1 MSLLHPP
8 RLFLAPDFAL
18 QAVKSI
24 DKASVRVALV
34 ATTFRADDD
43 LSVAI
48 IEALCRAGDRGVI
61 VSVCA
66 DTFTYLEPKEFA
78 LRSPK
83 RHPARALRAMKIA
96 RQLKKHNV
104 SFHWLGRLS
113 NFSFAGRT
121 HSKWLITDDTVYS
134 FGGVNIDGESFSNN
148 DYMLRLTNRALAE
161 QLFTQHLRTLKADLS
176 GHAVRHHTLK
186 IDEHSTA
193 LIDGGL
199 VGDSIIYHRA
209 CALAEQAARITL
221 VSQYCPTG
229 KLNRI
234 LRRKKADLY
243 FNHWRN
249 ASWVNKGMIR
259 FGMTLTRQQTL
270 YTRDQYLHAK
280 FIIFTMPE
288 GNKIAITGSHNFM
301 FGSVALGTREVAL
314 ETSDLA
320 IIKQLEHFIT
330 TQVK

>member
-1 MSLLHPP
+1 MSLRHPP
-8 RLFLAPDFAL
+8 RLFLASDFAR

-24 DKASVRVALV
+24 DKASVRIALV
-34 ATTFRADDD
+34 ATTFRADDEQ
-43 LSVAI
+43 STAI
-48 IEALCRAGDRGVI
+48 IDALCRAGDRGVI

-83 RHPARALRAMKIA
+83 QHPARAFRAVKIA
-96 RQLKKHNV
+96 RQLKKHKV

-134 FGGVNIDGESFSNN
+134 FGGVNIDSESFRNN
-148 DYMLRLTNRALAE
+148 DYMIRLTNRELAE
-161 QLFTQHLRTLKADLS
+161 QLFTQHLRMLRADLS
-176 GHAVRHHTLK
+176 GHALRHHTLK
-186 IDEHSTA
+186 IDNQSTA

-199 VGDSIIYHRA
+199 IGDSVIYRRA
-209 CALAEQAARITL
+209 CDLANQATTITL

-234 LRRKKADLY
+234 LRSKGATLY

-249 ASWVNKGMIR
+249 AAWVNKVIIQI
-259 FGMTLTRQQTL
+259 GMTLTHQQSL
-270 YTRDQYLHAK
+270 YSHNRYLHAK
-280 FIIFTMPE
+280 FILFTMP
-288 GNKIAITGSHNFM
+288 GGKKIAITGSHNFM
-301 FGSVALGTREVAL
+301 FGSVILGTREVAL
-314 ETSDLA
+314 ETSDPV
-320 IIKQLEHFIT
+320 IIKQLEHFLT
-330 TQVK
+330 TQVM